1 MDKMHST
8 IDDIIISFLKGKIS
22 DEEKDMLAEWIAS
35 SPENKTY
42 FKQVYQM
49 WNAADLLVK
58 DEPKIDQ
65 VLQRLKSKN
74 QNHVADGEVNI
85 TKIKRLQYFF
95 GRYAAVIL
103 LSLFLGAVL
112 YAFVEKAFL
121 YKAPQIAYNEITAP
135 LGSKSHIRLPDGTE
149 VTLNAGSKLTYGMDY
164 GNKTRE
170 VTFIGEGYFKVAK
183 EKDKPFI
190 VHTFKTSIQ
199 ALGTEFNV
207 KAYPDENIIET
218 VLVKGSVL
226 VKEIDLSKNSRIKK
240 EGVMLKPGEKIR
252 IYKTISQKT
261 QNKTFSS
268 VNQQKQPSLT
278 SSQVSAIGQSIAYV
292 AKTDIQIETSWKEK
306 QWIIQGEDLQSLAVL
321 LHRKFGVSIQ
331 INDTA
336 LYKYKF
342 SGIIENETLE
352 QIFSILKLTIPISY
366 TINKGEAIWYFNG
379 RLEKNFKEAY

>member
-1 MDKMHST
+1 MHSR
-8 IDDIIISFLKGKIS
+8 IDDMIISFLRGTIS
-22 DEEKDMLAEWIAS
+22 DEEKDKLAEWIAS
-35 SPENKTY
+35 GPENKTY
-42 FKQVYQM
+42 FKEVYQV

-58 DEPKIDQ
+58 DETKIDQ
-65 VLQRLKSKN
+65 VLQRLKSKH
-74 QNHVADGEVNI
+74 QNHLAAIEVI
-85 TKIKRLQYFF
+85 VPKIKRLQYFL
-95 GRYAAVIL
+95 RKYAAVVL
-103 LSLFLGAVL
+103 LSVILGAVL
-112 YAFVEKAFL
+112 YALIEKAFL
-121 YKAPQIAYNEITAP
+121 PKVPQIAYNEITAP
-135 LGSKSHIRLPDGTE
+135 LGSKSNIHLPDGTE

-183 EKDKPFI
+183 QKNKPFI

-218 VLVKGSVL
+218 ILVKGSVL
-226 VKEIDLSKNSRIKK
+226 VNEIDPSKNSGVKN
-240 EGVMLKPGEKIR
+240 EGIRLKPGEKIR
-252 IYKTISQKT
+252 IYKTIAQKT
-261 QNKTFSS
+261 QNETI
-268 VNQQKQPSLT
+268 VADNQTKQPSLT
-278 SSQVSAIGQSIAYV
+278 SSQVSATGQSVVHV
-292 AKTDIQIETSWKEK
+292 AKTDIHVETSWKEK

-321 LHRKFGVSIQ
+321 LYRKFGLPIQ

-379 RLEKNFKEAY
+379 RLEKNYKEAY